1 MDLTFTDEQQ
11 MMRDMV
17 RNFAKTEIEPF
28 IPKMEAGEF
37 PREILTK
44 MGELGLMGIT
54 VPEQY
59 GGSDMDFVSYI
70 LAIEELSKVSAVV
83 GVILS
88 VHTSVGTN
96 PIMYFGNEEQ
106 KEQLFTEN
114 GEWGIS
120 RRILLNGIIFW
131 VRCGRT

>member
-1 MDLTFTDEQQ
+1 
-11 MMRDMV
+11 MV
-17 RNFAKTEIEPF
+17 RDFAQNEIAPF
-28 IPKMEAGEF
+28 VERMEAGEF
-37 PREILTK
+37 PRTILKK

-59 GGSDMDFVSYI
+59 GGSGMDFISYI
-70 LAIEELSKVSAVV
+70 IAINELSKVSAVI

-106 KEQLFTEN
+106 KTEIFAEI
-114 GEWGIS
+114 GE
-120 RRILLNGIIFW
+120 RRIFGRLLL
-131 VRCGRT
+131 

>member
-1 MDLTFTDEQQ
+1 MNLNFTEEQQ

-28 IPKMEAGEF
+28 IPRMEAGEF
-37 PREILTK
+37 PREILRK

-54 VPEQY
+54 VPEKY
-59 GGSDMDFVSYI
+59 GGAGMDFVSYI
-70 LAIEELSKVSAVV
+70 SAIHELSKVSAVV

-96 PIMYFGNEEQ
+96 PIMYFGNDEQ
-106 KEQLFTEN
+106 KKRYFRNWQVVN
-114 GEWGIS
+114 
-120 RRILLNGIIFW
+120 ILARF
-131 VRCGRT
+131 V